1 MNTVMS
7 SRLGL
12 NANLN
17 TLQKNILPNTN
28 IGSNENTG
36 FKMLNKVKGNL
47 LDMAEN
53 GEFNIIVQGCNCF
66 NVMGAGIARQIAER
80 YPNVQ
85 DADLETTKGS
95 IGKLGNWTAGFVML
109 EKHRFIVINAYTQYG
124 TSADG
129 SDVFEYDSFAVIL
142 RKLAHEYGGLRFG
155 FPYIGM
161 GLAGGDKKRI
171 LAMIENFAKE
181 ISAKGGT
188 VTLVEFG

>member
-1 MNTVMS
+1 MNTATS
-7 SRLGL
+7 LKAGL
-12 NANLN
+12 NASPI
-17 TLQKNILPNTN
+17 THPRNILPNTN

-36 FKMLNKVKGNL
+36 IKMLNKVKGNL

-53 GEFNIIVQGCNCF
+53 GDFNIIVQGCNCF

-80 YPNVQ
+80 YPNVR

-95 IGKLGNWTAGFVML
+95 IGKLGNWTAGFVMA

-142 RKLAHEYGGLRFG
+142 RKLVHEYGSSRFG

-171 LAMIENFAKE
+171 LGMLENFAQE
-181 ISAKGGT
+181 ISAKGGS
-188 VTLVEFG
+188 VSLVEFG